1 MLLFV
6 ASEASYLRLSLT
18 VMLPRQVSALVHL
31 GIFYSP
37 LSVVFHLNLCL
48 WEQCVALILIRVTLS
63 SFNEDI
69 CSVDNFDV
77 SVCRYRVA
85 VCFLFVPPV
94 PCSFLLPAFRRMRCF
109 SSSVLLC
116 QVGGCTFADTG
127 CVLH

>member
-1 MLLFV
+1 MLLFI
-6 ASEASYLRLSLT
+6 ASDASYLRLSLT
-18 VMLPRQVSALVHL
+18 VMLPRQVSALVRL

-37 LSVVFHLNLCL
+37 LSVVFHLNTCL
-48 WEQCVALILIRVTLS
+48 WEQCVALILIRVALL
-63 SFNEDI
+63 SFNEDV
-69 CSVDNFDV
+69 CSVYSFDV

-94 PCSFLLPAFRRMRCF
+94 PCSFLLAAFRRMRCF

-116 QVGGCTFADTG
+116 QVGGCTFADTA

>member
-18 VMLPRQVSALVHL
+18 VMLPRQVSALVRL
-31 GIFYSP
+31 GIVYSP
-37 LSVVFHLNLCL
+37 LSVVFHLNMCL
-48 WEQCVALILIRVTLS
+48 WEQCVALILIRVTLLS
-63 SFNEDI
+63 LNEDI

-77 SVCRYRVA
+77 SVCRDRVA

-116 QVGGCTFADTG
+116 QVGGCTFADTA

>member
-1 MLLFV
+1 MLLFI
-6 ASEASYLRLSLT
+6 ASDASYLTLSLT
-18 VMLPRQVSALVHL
+18 VMLPRQVSALVRL

-37 LSVVFHLNLCL
+37 LSVVFHLNTCL
-48 WEQCVALILIRVTLS
+48 WEQCVALILIRVALL

-77 SVCRYRVA
+77 SVCRYSVA
-85 VCFLFVPPV
+85 A
-94 PCSFLLPAFRRMRCF
+94 CSFLLAAFRRMRCF

-116 QVGGCTFADTG
+116 QVGGCTFADTA